1 MAKLEKADILELT
14 VRHLQQLRRQ
24 NQLGTRGDQSYAE
37 RFKAGF
43 RHCAA
48 EVTHFLGVMDQD
60 TSIHVLKHLN
70 GCINRLENAAGP
82 QTANRSQQLSQQ
94 SQSDDNVKTPPISVT
109 HGICPRPIPSQ
120 SVPPTAAAAAIW
132 MQKSNRPVML
142 PSHPAH
148 QHRPQP
154 PQNYPNHAAPMQYRS
169 REHAAAA
176 TAAAVAYNANR
187 HHQHRQS
194 PHDMH
199 MMDSSTRIN
208 TPPMSPKIDVDDMP
222 VWRPW

>member
-70 GCINRLENAAGP
+70 GCINRLENATGQ
-82 QTANRSQQLSQQ
+82 QTVNRSQQQQ
-94 SQSDDNVKTPPISVT
+94 PQSDDSVLPPPISVT
-109 HGICPRPIPSQ
+109 HGIGPRPIPSQ
-120 SVPPTAAAAAIW
+120 SVPPTAATAAIW
-132 MQKSNRPVML
+132 MQKSNRPIML
-142 PSHPAH
+142 PAHPAQ

-154 PQNYPNHAAPMQYRS
+154 PQNYPNHPTTMQYRN
-169 REHAAAA
+169 REHAAAAA

-187 HHQHRQS
+187 HHQLRQS
-194 PHDMH
+194 PHDL
-199 MMDSSTRIN
+199 MDSTRIN

>member
-14 VRHLQQLRRQ
+14 VRHLQTLRHQ

-70 GCINRLENAAGP
+70 GCINRLETATGQPAQSANPAQAAEL
-82 QTANRSQQLSQQ
+82 AAA
-94 SQSDDNVKTPPISVT
+94 TPAAAPHAT
-109 HGICPRPIPSQ
+109 R
-120 SVPPTAAAAAIW
+120 SVPPVPATVW
-132 MQKSNRPVML
+132 MQKNNQMGP
-142 PSHPAH
+142 PAAAGQPTNH
-148 QHRPQP
+148 Q
-154 PQNYPNHAAPMQYRS
+154 AMQYRQ
-169 REHAAAA
+169 REHQHPVM
-176 TAAAVAYNANR
+176 AAAVAAAAFYANR
-187 HHQHRQS
+187 QQLRQS
-194 PHDMH
+194 PTANMH
-199 MMDSSTRIN
+199 MESSIRIN
-208 TPPMSPKIDVDDMP
+208 TPPMSPNIEVDDMP

>member
-1 MAKLEKADILELT
+1 M
-14 VRHLQQLRRQ
+14 RHLQTLRHQ

-70 GCINRLENAAGP
+70 GCINRLE
-82 QTANRSQQLSQQ
+82 TATGQSAQQPAPRS
-94 SQSDDNVKTPPISVT
+94 
-109 HGICPRPIPSQ
+109 PSAEA
-120 SVPPTAAAAAIW
+120 VPASA
-132 MQKSNRPVML
+132 NRPV
-142 PSHPAH
+142 PPAPAAAWIPKTG
-148 QHRPQP
+148 QMGPPPPAAGQP
-154 PQNYPNHAAPMQYRS
+154 PMQYRQ
-169 REHAAAA
+169 REHPHPAMAMAAAA
-176 TAAAVAYNANR
+176 YYANR
-187 HHQHRQS
+187 QQLRQS
-194 PHDMH
+194 PSANVH

-208 TPPMSPKIDVDDMP
+208 TPPMSPNIEVDDMP